1 MFDLEETLTHVSEN
15 LEGADAFFQVVTAQK
30 KTIKLGV
37 HYRPYLKDTL
47 TSLKK
52 LGCELLIWG
61 SGSTEYSNK
70 VISSFDPDGELFETR
85 LFRDHCYISPKGLL
99 IKDLRMINRPLEKCI
114 AVDNNTYSYGFQLD
128 NGVPILPYTGETGDT
143 ELLVLSEYL
152 QYLMRQPGDF
162 RPANRRHF
170 RYDLFEK
177 ESNLNKVMKKLLK
190 P

>member
-1 MFDLEETLTHVSEN
+1 MD
-15 LEGADAFFQVVTAQK
+15 GADAFFQVVTAQK

-47 TSLKK
+47 QNLKK
-52 LGCELLIWG
+52 LGCELLIWA

-70 VISSFDPDGELFETR
+70 VISSFDPDGDLFETR

-114 AVDNNTYSYGFQLD
+114 AVDNNAYSYGFQLD

-152 QYLMRQPGDF
+152 QYLMRQQTDF
-162 RPANRRHF
+162 RTANRRHF

-177 ESNLNKVMKKLLK
+177 EANPTKLVKKLLK